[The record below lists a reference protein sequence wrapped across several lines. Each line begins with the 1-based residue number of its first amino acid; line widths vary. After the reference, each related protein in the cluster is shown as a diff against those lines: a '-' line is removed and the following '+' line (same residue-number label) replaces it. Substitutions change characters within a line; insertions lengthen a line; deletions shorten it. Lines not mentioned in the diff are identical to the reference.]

1 MNYANL
7 TIDEF
12 FDYHRPQKIT
22 DVIVSSRTT
31 NDCVIPSIIE
41 NMQKKLSFV
50 VLSDR
55 HGSGK
60 HVLIDLIAKSLNI
73 TLISLNEDTNINDL
87 VLRDNNVYDITT
99 FVSSNIQTKP
109 NSRYFVVEQCAIR
122 KTNLLNATF
131 QTHLPCVYM
140 YTSENHKTDQT
151 LKKIIKSRNKQDKNK
166 TEPYLMRVMIL
177 HKIPISILKS
187 RIENIVAF
195 HCLKITK
202 QACALIA
209 KRSYGNIRII
219 MTSLYQLIQTLKTPK
234 NKKQKTK
241 TKTVR
246 SMLQSNFIDCFDR
259 FNDTRDRCKDKT
271 FTFEDRVRIG
281 VSHSYALF
289 QYTYTS
295 VIENYRDPWHNQKN
309 LSIDET
315 CSWTELFSYNDAIT
329 RNEQSMAISM
339 LLLR

>member
-1 MNYANL
+1 
-7 TIDEF
+7 
-12 FDYHRPQKIT
+12 
-22 DVIVSSRTT
+22 
-31 NDCVIPSIIE
+31 
-41 NMQKKLSFV
+41 
-50 VLSDR
+50 
-55 HGSGK
+55 
-60 HVLIDLIAKSLNI
+60 
-73 TLISLNEDTNINDL
+73 
-87 VLRDNNVYDITT
+87 
-99 FVSSNIQTKP
+99 
-109 NSRYFVVEQCAIR
+109 
-122 KTNLLNATF
+122 
-131 QTHLPCVYM
+131 
-140 YTSENHKTDQT
+140 
-151 LKKIIKSRNKQDKNK
+151 
-166 TEPYLMRVMIL
+166 
-177 HKIPISILKS
+177 
-187 RIENIVAF
+187 
-195 HCLKITK
+195 
-202 QACALIA
+202 
-209 KRSYGNIRII
+209 

-234 NKKQKTK
+234 NKKPKTK

-315 CSWTELFSYNDAIT
+315 CCWTELFSYNDAIT